1 MNIWTGI
8 HSVETLLGFSHCKN
22 EGDILNMNTLLNS
35 SEIAGSIEVIQP
47 PTQGMVHTLS
57 LLGMWVHRCLKLSN
71 KKMLK
76 VTLRSVAGIMHALR
90 GHYQGIFRALSG
102 HF

>member
-1 MNIWTGI
+1 M
-8 HSVETLLGFSHCKN
+8 ETLLGFSHCKN
-22 EGDILNMNTLLNS
+22 EGDILNMNTLLNC

-47 PTQGMVHTLS
+47 PTQGMV
-57 LLGMWVHRCLKLSN
+57 GMWVHRCLKLSN

-76 VTLRSVAGIMHALR
+76 VTLRPVAGIMHALR